1 MSLIQKMTGR
11 KLNLD
16 KSGKTLENA
25 EELLSVK
32 KSKSAPSIVEGKQY
46 PLKYFIQPA

>member
-1 MSLIQKMTGR
+1 MHNISQDELIQKMTGR
-11 KLNLD
+11 KLNLE

-32 KSKSAPSIVEGKQY
+32 SISLRHPLLQDHQY
-46 PLKYFIQPA
+46 SL